1 MLGVVPVATAD
12 RAILGRFLRRGTRAQ
27 CYREST
33 ARRKPQLCAC
43 AVCALQ
49 ARTACLTAAT
59 GIRPHRASWRI
70 QR

>member
-12 RAILGRFLRRGTRAQ
+12 RAILGRFLRRGNRAQ

-59 GIRPHRASWRI
+59 GIHPHRASWRI